1 VPSYL
6 IASVPIHGHVSPLL
20 PIAAHLVDRGD
31 TVRFLTGARFAAAVS
46 ATGAGHVP
54 LPPASDFDDRTL
66 LLTEREHLSP
76 AAAIAYDME
85 HVFIRPA
92 EGQYAA
98 VRELIAAEP
107 VDAIIADPTFAAGAL
122 LVELPAQHRPPV
134 VVAGVLPLGLPGRD
148 LAPFGLGLPP
158 LRGPVGRLRNAVLT
172 AVTDRIFRRPEG
184 VGADIIRRTHGHDGS
199 GPVLTWPARADAVIQ
214 LSVPSFEYPRPE
226 PTTRL
231 EFTGMVTAS
240 SSLEHPRPAWWSDL
254 DGSRPVVHVTQ
265 GTIANNDLTELVL
278 PTVHGLADADVLVVV
293 ATGGRPVSELGKLPA
308 NARAAEFLPYSELFA
323 HTDVFVTNGGY
334 GGVQFALAHGVP
346 VVVAPGKE
354 DKVEVAARVGWSG
367 TGVNLRRQRPTTRQ
381 IRRTV
386 DRVLREPRFRTSA
399 TRMAVEMAQARGAA
413 GFAAVVDEVAA
424 SWPTRPADQ
433 ATRAQRSV
441 A

>member
-1 VPSYL
+1 
-6 IASVPIHGHVSPLL
+6 
-20 PIAAHLVDRGD
+20 
-31 TVRFLTGARFAAAVS
+31 
-46 ATGAGHVP
+46 
-54 LPPASDFDDRTL
+54 
-66 LLTEREHLSP
+66 
-76 AAAIAYDME
+76 
-85 HVFIRPA
+85 
-92 EGQYAA
+92 
-98 VRELIAAEP
+98 
-107 VDAIIADPTFAAGAL
+107 
-122 LVELPAQHRPPV
+122 
-134 VVAGVLPLGLPGRD
+134 
-148 LAPFGLGLPP
+148 
-158 LRGPVGRLRNAVLT
+158 
-172 AVTDRIFRRPEG
+172 
-184 VGADIIRRTHGHDGS
+184 
-199 GPVLTWPARADAVIQ
+199 
-214 LSVPSFEYPRPE
+214 
-226 PTTRL
+226 
-231 EFTGMVTAS
+231 MVTTS

-433 ATRAQRSV
+433 ATTSAAKRRIGCGLAPPHGDPGAPEIGCGGPARATSTWRFRRE
-441 A
+441 